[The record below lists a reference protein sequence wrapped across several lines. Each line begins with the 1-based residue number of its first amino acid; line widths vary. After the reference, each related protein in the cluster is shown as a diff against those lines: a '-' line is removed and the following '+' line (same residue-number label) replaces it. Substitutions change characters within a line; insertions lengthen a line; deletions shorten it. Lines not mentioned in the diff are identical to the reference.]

1 MKRRYDTWKKKE
13 ISGSIW
19 ENKKKKLQ
27 NSFPIFRNFSISIN
41 TFDATHQKKYLF
53 NIKFFSIF
61 PPHRNTLYIFLFYSE
76 IFENSIWT
84 TFIRNPSSIL
94 SRFHI
99 FFCSKIKSKYECFK
113 LNVIKILKKERIS
126 QSEWIL
132 QFMNLNPSI
141 TSNFAHPLPPPPPPP
156 FFSLSSSILPATT
169 IVANARS
176 QPMQGFYWNIAAT
189 CLLYKYITGFLRVNW
204 MSRNRGIDHQPT
216 KSISP
221 DLFREFSS
229 KLKFRLFAL
238 VLRVM
243 FTRTYCFIFVCEI
256 KFQILDLPNS
266 VNSANSLCRSVH

>member
-113 LNVIKILKKERIS
+113 LNVIKILKKRE
-126 QSEWIL
+126 
-132 QFMNLNPSI
+132 FHNLNEFYNSWI
-141 TSNFAHPLPPPPPPP
+141 
-156 FFSLSSSILPATT
+156 SILLSLQTSP
-169 IVANARS
+169 ILS
-176 QPMQGFYWNIAAT
+176 
-189 CLLYKYITGFLRVNW
+189 LLLLLLLFFLSLPLYFLQR
-204 MSRNRGIDHQPT
+204 
-216 KSISP
+216 
-221 DLFREFSS
+221 
-229 KLKFRLFAL
+229 RL
-238 VLRVM
+238 
-243 FTRTYCFIFVCEI
+243 
-256 KFQILDLPNS
+256 
-266 VNSANSLCRSVH
+266 